1 MLNIKCLREQVY
13 DFLKEE
19 IQKGRLAPGQTI
31 NLNVISKDLGIS
43 KTPLR
48 DALIQ
53 LETEGFVD
61 ILPRRGVV
69 VRKHDL
75 HAVWS
80 AFAIV
85 GALEAAALDEVFDR
99 LAASRVERC
108 AASTP
113 APRRPPPERTRRR
126 FSGWI
131 LNFTM
136 FFFPFPKTIRCRGHL
151 PFKQLLHELPRRK
164 PDQEWEKVCWE
175 EHEHFLEA
183 RPPATGKRP
192 FTGFVTS
199 TGISD
204 CMKRSSASSSHRSRL
219 SQPLPPLLSGAAFAA
234 PGPSGRRSGSRGAGP
249 WLPSW
254 SYLRHSLDFS
264 PHFAR

>member
-99 LAASRVERC
+99 LAASRVEQMRRVNASAKT
-108 AASTP
+108 AAARKDTAALQRLDIEFHDVFLSIS
-113 APRRPPPERTRRR
+113 END
-126 FSGWI
+126 SLQKVI
-131 LNFTM
+131 
-136 FFFPFPKTIRCRGHL
+136 L

-183 RPPATGKRP
+183 LAAGNREEAVHRIRDIHWNFGLHEAFFRK
-192 FTGFVTS
+192 FQ
-199 TGISD
+199 
-204 CMKRSSASSSHRSRL
+204 SSE
-219 SQPLPPLLSGAAFAA
+219 
-234 PGPSGRRSGSRGAGP
+234 
-249 WLPSW
+249 
-254 SYLRHSLDFS
+254 
-264 PHFAR
+264 